1 MTRKRPWNRV
11 DLAVYSISSCSGEER
26 NLNIITYVTGI
37 SMTPKQ
43 FVCGIYHDT
52 KTLEL
57 VNRRGEFVLQLLSA
71 SQYRLVDLLG
81 KQSGFSI
88 NKIERLQKRSLLEEW
103 KGFYVLSEALA
114 WMHLSVCSTFE
125 AGDHKGFLCDLVQWK
140 NQQDGDPLTL
150 DILREKKL
158 VRM

>member
-11 DLAVYSISSCSGEER
+11 NLPVYSISSCSGEER

-37 SMTPKQ
+37 SMEPKQ
-43 FVCGIYHDT
+43 FVCGIYHHT

-57 VNRRGEFVLQLLSA
+57 VNRRGEFVLQLLPA
-71 SQYRLVDLLG
+71 SQYRLVSLLG
-81 KQSGFSI
+81 KQSGYSV
-88 NKIERLQKRSLLEEW
+88 NKIERLQKRSLLVEW
-103 KGFYVLSEALA
+103 KGFYVLKDALA
-114 WMHLSVCSTFE
+114 WLHLSVSNSFE

-140 NQQDGDPLTL
+140 NQQDGEPLTL
-150 DILREKKL
+150 DMLRDKGL

>member
-11 DLAVYSISSCSGEER
+11 NLPVYSISSCAGEER

-37 SMTPKQ
+37 SMAPKQ
-43 FVCGIYHDT
+43 FVCGIYQHT

-71 SQYRLVDLLG
+71 SQYRLVDVLG

-88 NKIERLQKRSLLEEW
+88 NKIERLQKRSLLQEW
-103 KGFYVLSEALA
+103 KGFYVLTDALA
-114 WMHLSVCSTFE
+114 WMHLSVISSFD
-125 AGDHKGFLCDLVQWK
+125 AGDHQGFLCDLVQWK
-140 NQQDGDPLTL
+140 NQQDGEPLTL
-150 DILREKKL
+150 DVLRDKGL